1 MKQRAW
7 EITTE
12 RGPFA
17 FVADSKVLAHDHAM
31 MLRDDPSFVKEYGQ
45 VLVSSNVNEKVR
57 AISVR
62 MVGWA

>member
-17 FVADSKVLAHDHAM
+17 FVAESKVLAHDHATT
-31 MLRDDPSFVKEYGQ
+31 LRDDPSFVKDYGQ
-45 VLVSSNVNEKVR
+45 VLVSDNVDEKVR

-62 MVGWA
+62 FVGWA